1 MSVMDDYED
10 KRETAMSLLL
20 QAGAL
25 THCPI
30 HDEII
35 DGEKDVEGAYKLAMS
50 RWAQKKH
57 PEFENA
63 REFTD
68 YIKEIYEEY
77 ELGECGLCAK
87 NFDD

>member
-10 KRETAMSLLL
+10 KRELAVSLLM
-20 QAGAL
+20 QVGAL
-25 THCPI
+25 STCPV

-35 DGEKDVEGAYKLAMS
+35 DGGKDVEGAYKLAMS
-50 RWAQKKH
+50 KWARGKH

-77 ELGECGLCAK
+77 EDGECGACA
-87 NFDD
+87 NVRDA